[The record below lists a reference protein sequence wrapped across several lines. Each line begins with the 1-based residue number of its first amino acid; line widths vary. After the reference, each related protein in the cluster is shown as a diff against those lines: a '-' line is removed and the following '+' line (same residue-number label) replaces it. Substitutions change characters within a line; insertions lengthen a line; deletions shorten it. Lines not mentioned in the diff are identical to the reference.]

1 MKIPRGPVCPSR
13 TPGINGCYKSA
24 KIIST
29 NYINELYGNQGI
41 LKSAIVPYQPS
52 LFNNIYSAALLTPI
66 WRKGG
71 ILLIEGILFLKWV
84 VYYEAATGKT

>member
-13 TPGINGCYKSA
+13 TSGINGCYKSA

-29 NYINELYGNQGI
+29 NYINGLCRNQGI

-52 LFNNIYSAALLTPI
+52 LFNNIYSAALLTQI
-66 WRKGG
+66 LRKRG
-71 ILLIEGILFLKWV
+71 ILLIKGILFRKWL
-84 VYYEAATGKT
+84 VYYEEATG